1 MIPSGIATLRAPNS
15 CNERDH
21 FLQDIGIVA
30 HVRMFAVPLSHLYG
44 ALVLTVHDR
53 RDHLR
58 RGSVV
63 RAIKGQSGKWVA
75 AEAPSSLLLKPL
87 LYARNRTT
95 HEGFSS

>member
-44 ALVLTVHDR
+44 ALVLAVHDR
-53 RDHLR
+53 CDHLR
-58 RGSVV
+58 GASVI
-63 RAIKGQSGKWVA
+63 RAIKGHSGEWVA
-75 AEAPSSLLLKPL
+75 AEAPPGLFLEPL
-87 LYARNRTT
+87 LYARDRTT